1 MDAEPESQ
9 NSMELA
15 DIGVTICEVSRL
27 DAKIMSVV
35 SGERRNLKK
44 SFFE

>member
-15 DIGVTICEVSRL
+15 DIGVMICEGQSAGCKNNVCRVRR
-27 DAKIMSVV
+27 AKKP
-35 SGERRNLKK
+35 KK
-44 SFFE
+44 ILF